1 MRADRLLSL
10 LLLLQARG
18 RTPAHELAR
27 RLEVSV
33 RTIYRDLDALSAAG
47 IPVYA
52 ERGPG
57 GGCALLESYRATL
70 TGLTATE
77 VTALFSGLAAG
88 PSADL
93 GMGQALQGARLK
105 LWATLS
111 ARQRQGA
118 EHARQRLH
126 LDSGGWF
133 QPPESLP
140 YLPAIQEAVWQ
151 DRRLQLV
158 YRRSDGTRGERL
170 VDAYGLVAKAGV
182 WYLVAARSGA
192 WRVYRVSRVLSAAVS
207 GEGFQRRPGFDLAAY
222 WGQWCAEFEA
232 GLPRYPATVR
242 LTPAAASIL
251 PFVMGEGVRRLLE
264 EVGPADAAGW
274 VTLTLTLD
282 TLEGAC
288 RQLLGLGALA
298 EVLAPAELREA
309 MRERAAAV
317 VGMYGEPLCS

>member
-10 LLLLQARG
+10 LLLLQSRG
-18 RTPAHELAR
+18 RTPARELAR
-27 RLEVSV
+27 LLEVSV

-57 GGCALLESYRATL
+57 GGCALLESYRASL
-70 TGLTATE
+70 TGLTSGE

-105 LWATLS
+105 LWATLT
-111 ARQRQGA
+111 AQQRQGA

-126 LDSGGWF
+126 LDPSPWF
-133 QPPESLP
+133 QPAESLP
-140 YLPAIQEAVWQ
+140 FLPAIQEAVWQ
-151 DRRLQLV
+151 DRRLQMV
-158 YRRSDGTRGERL
+158 YRRSDGSRGERL
-170 VDAYGLVAKAGV
+170 VDPYGLVAKAGV
-182 WYLVAARSGA
+182 WYLVAARSGEL
-192 WRVYRVSRVLSAAVS
+192 RVYRVSRVLSATVS
-207 GEGFQRRPGFDLAAY
+207 EEGFQRRPGFDLAAY
-222 WGQWCAEFEA
+222 WERWCAEFEA
-232 GLPRYPATVR
+232 GLPHYPATVR
-242 LTPAAASIL
+242 LAPAAAPVL
-251 PFVMGEGVRRLLE
+251 PFVLGEWVHRLLE
-264 EVGPADAAGW
+264 EAGPADEAGW
-274 VTLTLTLD
+274 VTLTLTFD

-317 VGMYGEPLCS
+317 VGMYARP